1 MLLRLVSLL
10 LILFIHVSLLSA
22 APQTVY
28 FTSTRYENLKSIDK
42 INQAYANNLAQS
54 NQERTKLIYSLA
66 YAKCIIEL
74 SHFDQ
79 AYDVLNSIRPQIK
92 EAEPYLKGS
101 YQLVLARLLSKVG
114 RTDEAIEKNQLAIQ
128 QLKKTPFLNELKN
141 AYINHGFYLVSAK
154 KFEEAITYLNYALD
168 LEKKGIKEMA
178 SVLRT
183 NRAYISLLQ
192 NNAKDASLWCSL
204 AEKNL
209 DATHP
214 TYYLDQY
221 RIAIIRA
228 SIAEMTKDFKTEDFY
243 LLEAERIAT
252 QHNLPDL
259 QKKIYYSKSFNA
271 SQKGNYKEA
280 HLLMIKV
287 DSLNKLLPENLISER
302 LAVLDLE
309 DKIDEERKTVKL
321 TNEKLVLKSQ
331 QQQLLLILLLIISSG
346 LLGITYLFINIKRK
360 RDILVKQNI
369 ELAKKEELRV
379 SKSSENQKN
388 VDLELIIELEKL
400 MFDKKLYTSS
410 QLTIEKLAKKLN
422 TNRTYLSEAIN
433 LHYQKNYSNWI
444 ASIRMNAA
452 RKLLIDPNFNHYSI
466 EGISKQVGFSSISSF
481 NTLFKQFTGLTP
493 SQFKKDCLRID
504 Y

>member
-1 MLLRLVSLL
+1 MLLRLVSLS

-114 RTDEAIEKNQLAIQ
+114 RTDEAIEKNQFAIHL
-128 QLKKTPFLNELKN
+128 LKKTSYLNELKN

-154 KFEEAITYLNYALD
+154 KFKEAITYLNYALD

-192 NNAKDASLWCSL
+192 NNANEASLWCSL

-259 QKKIYYSKSFNA
+259 LKKIFYSKSFNA

-280 HLLMIKV
+280 HLLMVKV

-331 QQQLLLILLLIISSG
+331 QQ
-346 LLGITYLFINIKRK
+346 
-360 RDILVKQNI
+360 
-369 ELAKKEELRV
+369 
-379 SKSSENQKN
+379 
-388 VDLELIIELEKL
+388 
-400 MFDKKLYTSS
+400 
-410 QLTIEKLAKKLN
+410 
-422 TNRTYLSEAIN
+422 
-433 LHYQKNYSNWI
+433 
-444 ASIRMNAA
+444 
-452 RKLLIDPNFNHYSI
+452 KLLI
-466 EGISKQVGFSSISSF
+466 
-481 NTLFKQFTGLTP
+481 
-493 SQFKKDCLRID
+493 
-504 Y
+504 